1 MDLLRLDYQT
11 FLLEERSL
19 FHSTCAVYLN
29 VVRRFLTERSTSMKT
44 PKILHQGSLMTH
56 RDNRRERCF
65 GYMFEFSGHGV
76 FELTF
81 GRLDVSSED
90 AKTHNQLL
98 SQGEIA
104 GLDQNCAVGMGGMFY
119 AKKENGQTIVA
130 TWLGEVISRDVRVQG
145 NIMTFQRKGMTFR
158 GRLCNNQDC
167 FGFKRIR

>member
-1 MDLLRLDYQT
+1 
-11 FLLEERSL
+11 
-19 FHSTCAVYLN
+19 
-29 VVRRFLTERSTSMKT
+29 MKT

-65 GYMFEFSGHGV
+65 GYMFEFPGHGI
-76 FELTF
+76 FEPTF

-104 GLDQNCAVGMGGMFY
+104 GLDQNCAVGMGGMLY
-119 AKKENGQTIVA
+119 TRKQNGKSLVT
-130 TWLGEVISRDVRVQG
+130 TWLGEVISRDVRVRG
-145 NIMTFQRKGMTFR
+145 ESITFQRNGMTFR
-158 GRLCNNQDC
+158 GRLRNNQDC

>member
-1 MDLLRLDYQT
+1 
-11 FLLEERSL
+11 
-19 FHSTCAVYLN
+19 
-29 VVRRFLTERSTSMKT
+29 MKT

-65 GYMFEFSGHGV
+65 GYMFEFPGHGI

-104 GLDQNCAVGMGGMFY
+104 GLDQTAPSAWVGCS
-119 AKKENGQTIVA
+119 TP
-130 TWLGEVISRDVRVQG
+130 
-145 NIMTFQRKGMTFR
+145 
-158 GRLCNNQDC
+158 
-167 FGFKRIR
+167 KRRMARPL